1 MGKDK
6 TEYVCV
12 ECGYHSSK
20 WMGRCPSCNSWNTM
34 VEELKEDV
42 KKSSAAHKLKEDE
55 FPVPMSDVESL
66 SEERT
71 ITGINEF
78 DRVLGGGLVKG
89 SLVLIGGDPGIG
101 KSTLILQ
108 SSMNIASR
116 GQKVLYVSG
125 EESVNQIKMRA
136 KRIRRQEKNLY
147 VASETQFAKIQDM
160 IEYTAPAFLVIDSIQ
175 TMYDSSMNTSAGS
188 VSQIKLVTSKL
199 MEISKNNGITT
210 MVIGHVTK
218 EGVLA
223 GPRVLEH
230 MVDTVLYFE
239 GDRSGSYR
247 VIRAAKNRFG
257 PTNEVGLFEMSE
269 GGLISINNPSE
280 ILLGQRNDSPGS
292 VISCAMEGTRPLLVE
307 IQALVTSTVFGM
319 PRRVVNDLDYNRFL
333 MVTAV
338 LEKQVGLK
346 MQGQDVYA
354 NAVGGLK
361 LIEPAQDLSM
371 AISIASSYKERPV
384 NPYTMAIGEIGLT
397 GEIRSISNIE
407 SRIREAVRSGIK
419 KVIIPH
425 SNMNRIKNIEKE
437 GIEIFGARMIREA
450 LNFALKDS

>member
-6 TEYVCV
+6 TEYICV

-20 WMGRCPSCNSWNTM
+20 WMGRCPSCNNWNTM
-34 VEELKEDV
+34 VEEV
-42 KKSSAAHKLKEDE
+42 KQEEQKSSAGHKLDE
-55 FPVPMSDVESL
+55 SELPVPMDDIESM

-71 ITGINEF
+71 ITGIDEF

-108 SSMNIASR
+108 AVMSIASR
-116 GQKVLYVSG
+116 GHKVLYVSG

-136 KRIRRQEKNLY
+136 KRINRQEKNLY
-147 VASETQFAKIQDM
+147 VASETHLSKIQDM
-160 IEYTAPAFLVIDSIQ
+160 IEYAAPEFLVIDSIQ
-175 TMYDSSMNTSAGS
+175 TMYDSALNTSAGS
-188 VSQIKLVTSKL
+188 VSQIKLVTSRL

-210 MVIGHVTK
+210 IVIGHVTK

-239 GDRSGSYR
+239 GDRSGGYR

-269 GGLISINNPSE
+269 MGLISIDDPSE
-280 ILLGQRNDSPGS
+280 MLLGQRNDSPGS
-292 VISCAMEGTRPLLVE
+292 VLSCAMEGTRPLLVE
-307 IQALVTSTVFGM
+307 IQALVTPTVFGM

-333 MVTAV
+333 MVAAV

-346 MQGQDVYA
+346 LQSQDIYT
-354 NAVGGLK
+354 NAVGGLR
-361 LIEPAQDLSM
+361 LNEPAQDLSM
-371 AISIASSYKERPV
+371 AISIASSYREKPIS
-384 NPYTMAIGEIGLT
+384 PYTMAVGEIGLT
-397 GEIRSISNIE
+397 GEIRSISNID
-407 SRIREAVRSGIK
+407 SRIKEAARSGIK
-419 KVIIPH
+419 KVIIPY
-425 SNMNRIKNIEKE
+425 SNRNRIKNIRPE
-437 GIEIFGARMIREA
+437 GVKILAARMLNEA
-450 LNFALKDS
+450 LKFALEDG

>member
-1 MGKDK
+1 MAKDK
-6 TEYVCV
+6 TAYVCI
-12 ECGYHSSK
+12 ECGYRSSK
-20 WMGRCPSCNSWNTM
+20 WMGRCPACNSWNTM
-34 VEELKEDV
+34 IEEIKEDE
-42 KKSSAAHKLKEDE
+42 KKSSTRPKLKENE
-55 FPVPMSDVESL
+55 LPVSLDNIESL
-66 SEERT
+66 PEERT
-71 ITGINEF
+71 KTGINEF
-78 DRVLGGGLVKG
+78 DRVLGGGFVKG

-108 SSMNIASR
+108 AAINLASS
-116 GQKVLYVSG
+116 GYKVLYVSG
-125 EESVNQIKMRA
+125 EESINQIKMRA
-136 KRIRRQEKNLY
+136 KRIGRQDKNLF
-147 VASETQFAKIQDM
+147 VASETQFARIEDM
-160 IEYTAPAFLVIDSIQ
+160 IGYAAPAFLVIDSIQ
-175 TMYDSSMNTSAGS
+175 TMYDSEINTSAGS
-188 VSQIKLVTSKL
+188 VSQIKLVTSRL
-199 MEISKNNGITT
+199 MDISKINGITT

-218 EGVLA
+218 EGILA

-257 PTNEVGLFEMSE
+257 STNEVGLFEMSE
-269 GGLISINNPSE
+269 SGLISINNPSE

-307 IQALVTSTVFGM
+307 IQALVTPTIFGM
-319 PRRVVNDLDYNRFL
+319 PRRMVNDLDYNRFL

-346 MQGQDVYA
+346 MQGQDIYA

-361 LIEPAQDLSM
+361 LTEPAQDLSM
-371 AISIASSYKERPV
+371 ALAIASSYKERPV

-407 SRIREAVRSGIK
+407 NRIREAMRSGLK
-419 KVIIPH
+419 KIIIPYA
-425 SNMNRIKNIEKE
+425 NKNRIKSIE
-437 GIEIFGARMIREA
+437 GIEIFGARMLSEA
-450 LNFALKDS
+450 LKFAFKEN